1 MKCSAGIKVS
11 RVRTL
16 PGPHQAFRSSRAS
29 FMRPAQNR
37 HRGPKAGT
45 LCSRRSPKPG
55 GGSTTSG
62 SAAFR
67 HEQEWPAFFWSAERR
82 GAGAIVG
89 YGRGVPA
96 DRDGFALWRQINFDK
111 TGCTSRFP
119 SVRRYSR
126 WMPSCVAVIYS
137 VGGCPGRCDRLPHWE
152 LSCLRFRWVTFN
164 RGRRLMHEAFWLPGH

>member
-1 MKCSAGIKVS
+1 MFGRDKGFKGPNLAWTAPGFQVIKGIIHAPCAKPALRPESRDALLTAIAKARGWINDIRLGRIPARAGVA
-11 RVRTL
+11 RV
-16 PGPHQAFRSSRAS
+16 
-29 FMRPAQNR
+29 
-37 HRGPKAGT
+37 
-45 LCSRRSPKPG
+45 
-55 GGSTTSG
+55 
-62 SAAFR
+62 
-67 HEQEWPAFFWSAERR
+67 FWSAERR

-96 DRDGFALWRQINFDK
+96 DRDGFALWRQINPDK
-111 TGCTSRFP
+111 TGCTSRFL